1 MPAASTT
8 VRALLLGPARVLR
21 VVAATPRALYL
32 APGDT
37 RPAAASAGLVA
48 LLAPDA
54 VRVPFG
60 VVLDARPGGTTPHLA
75 SVAVGDEAVAGDG
88 VLRLCG
94 FAVRPLRWWDPGVP
108 PVHVVATRVAADLA
122 AHLPSAPP
130 EVVGALPALANA
142 LRRVATGVA
151 GSPRADLAA
160 AVRGLVGRGPG
171 LTPTGDD
178 VLAGALCALAA
189 TRSAATTRRALADT
203 VLAEMHRTT
212 PVSAAL
218 LGEAVHGRAV
228 PQLVDLLRTLGRP
241 AAAQRVAAAVAA
253 LVGVGHTSG
262 TALGHGLVLGL
273 QAAAPVTRAAA

>member
-1 MPAASTT
+1 M
-8 VRALLLGPARVLR
+8 V
-21 VVAATPRALYL
+21 
-32 APGDT
+32 
-37 RPAAASAGLVA
+37 
-48 LLAPDA
+48 
-54 VRVPFG
+54 
-60 VVLDARPGGTTPHLA
+60 RPGRPCRTSLETHGRSFVPERYGARRPT
-75 SVAVGDEAVAGDG
+75 VKGRRRAGRIRG
-88 VLRLCG
+88 RRRL
-94 FAVRPLRWWDPGVP
+94 D
-108 PVHVVATRVAADLA
+108 
-122 AHLPSAPP
+122 
-130 EVVGALPALANA
+130 
-142 LRRVATGVA
+142 ATGVA